1 MRDYDFVVIGSGIAG
16 LTFALKAAK
25 HGSVAVV
32 TKRKGS
38 DTNTARAQGGIACV
52 TSDEDSFELHVR
64 DTLEAGAGL
73 CDEAVVRTIVTEGPD
88 RIRELM
94 ALGLQFDEREVSGHR
109 ELDLG
114 KEGGHSK
121 RRVLHVRDVLEAGA
135 GLCDEAVVRT
145 IVTEGPDR
153 IRELMALG
161 LQFDERE
168 VSGHRELDLGKEGGH
183 SKRRVL
189 HVRDVTGKEVEE
201 TLLRELDRQSRVE
214 LLENHMAVD
223 LITAAKLGFATED
236 RCLGAYVLDETAGK
250 VETIRADRIVLA
262 TGGCGKVYLYTTN
275 PDIATG
281 DGVAMAWRAGVE
293 IANME
298 FIQFHPT
305 CLFHPQAK
313 SFLISEAVRGEGGI
327 LRNDRGEDFMKRY
340 DARGS
345 LAPRD
350 IVARAI
356 DSEMKRSGAKCAFL
370 DITHRS
376 PEFLR
381 ERFPH
386 IYQTCLRFGIDMSK
400 QPIPVV
406 PAAHYQCGGIKT
418 DVNGATSLS
427 GLYTI
432 GEVACTGLHGA
443 NRLASNSLLEGLVMA
458 HRAAATAVHVEST
471 SKRKIPL
478 PEWKSGNVQD
488 VDEMVVIYHN
498 WDEIRR
504 LMWDYVGIVRTD
516 KRLQR
521 ASARLR
527 NLQREIREFYWNF
540 KVSVD
545 LLELRNLAT
554 VAALIVDSALSRK
567 ESRGLHYTLDYP
579 QADDREFR
587 QDTLVRRN

>member
-1 MRDYDFVVIGSGIAG
+1 MVIGSGIAG
-16 LTFALKAAK
+16 LSFALQAAD

-32 TKRKGS
+32 TKRKGG
-38 DTNTARAQGGIACV
+38 DTNTAWAQGGIACV

-73 CDEAVVRTIVTEGPD
+73 CDETVVRTIVTEGPE
-88 RIRELM
+88 RIREL
-94 ALGLQFDEREVSGHR
+94 ADLGLHFDEREISGHR

-121 RRVLHVRDVLEAGA
+121 RRVLHV
-135 GLCDEAVVRT
+135 
-145 IVTEGPDR
+145 
-153 IRELMALG
+153 
-161 LQFDERE
+161 Q
-168 VSGHRELDLGKEGGH
+168 
-183 SKRRVL
+183 
-189 HVRDVTGKEVEE
+189 DVTGKEIED
-201 TLLRELDRQSRVE
+201 TLLRELAQSRSSGVD

-236 RCLGAYVLDETAGK
+236 RCLGVYVLDEKTGE
-250 VETIRADRIVLA
+250 VETIRSDRIVLA

-313 SFLISEAVRGEGGI
+313 SFLVSEAVRGEGGI
-327 LRNDRGEDFMKRY
+327 LRNNRGEDFMKRY

-356 DSEMKRSGAKCAFL
+356 DAEIKRSGAKCVFL

-376 PEFLR
+376 PEFIR

-400 QPIPVV
+400 QAIPVV

-418 DVNGATSLS
+418 DVNGATSLP
-427 GLYTI
+427 GLYAI

-443 NRLASNSLLEGLVMA
+443 NRLASNSLLEGLVVA
-458 HRAAATAVHVEST
+458 HRAATTAVRTRSA
-471 SKRKIPL
+471 SKQKIPL
-478 PEWKSGNVQD
+478 PEWESGNVQD
-488 VDEMVVIYHN
+488 VDELVVIYHN

-545 LLELRNLAT
+545 LLELRNLAA
-554 VAALIVDSALSRK
+554 VAALIVDSALCRK

-579 QADDREFR
+579 ETDDRQFKR
-587 QDTLVRRN
+587 DTVLSRG

>member
-1 MRDYDFVVIGSGIAG
+1 MKEYDFVVIGSGIAG
-16 LTFALKAAK
+16 LSFALKAAK
-25 HGSVAVV
+25 HGSVAVI
-32 TKRKGS
+32 TKRKGA
-38 DTNTARAQGGIACV
+38 DTNTAWAQGGIACV

-73 CDEAVVRTIVTEGPD
+73 CDEAVVRAIITEGPA

-94 ALGLQFDEREVSGHR
+94 EIGLHFDEREVEGHR

-114 KEGGHSK
+114 
-121 RRVLHVRDVLEAGA
+121 R
-135 GLCDEAVVRT
+135 
-145 IVTEGPDR
+145 
-153 IRELMALG
+153 
-161 LQFDERE
+161 
-168 VSGHRELDLGKEGGH
+168 EGGH

-189 HVRDVTGKEVEE
+189 HVRDVTGKEIEE
-201 TLLRELDRQSRVE
+201 TLLRELGRQSHVD

-223 LITAAKLGFATED
+223 LITGGKLGFAAED
-236 RCLGAYVLDETAGK
+236 CCLGAYVLDEKTGE
-250 VETIRADRIVLA
+250 VETIRSDRIVLA

-275 PDIATG
+275 PDIASG
-281 DGVAMAWRAGVE
+281 DGVAMAWRAGAM

-305 CLFHPQAK
+305 CLFHPKAK

-327 LRNDRGEDFMKRY
+327 LRNNRGEDFMMRY

-356 DSEMKRSGAKCAFL
+356 DAEIKRSGAQCVFL
-370 DITHRS
+370 DITNQS
-376 PEFLR
+376 PEFIQ

-386 IYQTCLRFGIDMSK
+386 IYETCLRFGIDMSK

-418 DVNGATSLS
+418 DLNGVTSLP
-427 GLYTI
+427 GLYAI

-443 NRLASNSLLEGLVMA
+443 NRLASNSLLEGLVVA
-458 HRAAATAVHVEST
+458 HRAAEACVGGRAHSR
-471 SKRKIPL
+471 SSRKISL
-478 PEWKSGNVQD
+478 PEWQAGNVQD
-488 VDEMVVIYHN
+488 VDELVVIYHN

-579 QADDREFR
+579 HTEDRRFKH
-587 QDTLVRRN
+587 DTVLSRG

>member
-1 MRDYDFVVIGSGIAG
+1 MKEYDFVVIGSGIAG

-25 HGSVAVV
+25 HGSVAVI
-32 TKRKGS
+32 TKRKGADS
-38 DTNTARAQGGIACV
+38 NTAWAQGGIACV

-73 CDEAVVRTIVTEGPD
+73 CDEKAVRAIVTEGPE
-88 RIRELM
+88 RIRELVD
-94 ALGLQFDEREVSGHR
+94 LGLHFDEREISGHR

-114 KEGGHSK
+114 REGGHSK
-121 RRVLHVRDVLEAGA
+121 RRVLHV
-135 GLCDEAVVRT
+135 
-145 IVTEGPDR
+145 
-153 IRELMALG
+153 
-161 LQFDERE
+161 Q
-168 VSGHRELDLGKEGGH
+168 
-183 SKRRVL
+183 
-189 HVRDVTGKEVEE
+189 DVTGKEIEN
-201 TLLRELDRQSRVE
+201 TLLRELGRQSQ
-214 LLENHMAVD
+214 LDLWENQMAVD
-223 LITAAKLGFATED
+223 LITAGNLGFATED
-236 RCLGAYVLDETAGK
+236 RCLGVSVLDEKTGE
-250 VETIRADRIVLA
+250 VETIRSDRVVLA
-262 TGGCGKVYLYTTN
+262 TGGCGKGYLYTTN

-281 DGVAMAWRAGVE
+281 DGVAMAWRAGAV

-305 CLFHPQAK
+305 CLFHAKAK

-327 LRNDRGEDFMKRY
+327 LRNNRGEDFMKRY
-340 DARGS
+340 DPRGS
-345 LAPRD
+345 LAARD

-356 DSEMKRSGAKCAFL
+356 DAEIKRSGASLVFW
-370 DITHRS
+370 DITNKP
-376 PEFLR
+376 PEFLQ

-386 IYQTCLRFGIDMSK
+386 IYETCLRFGIDMSK

-418 DVNGATSLS
+418 DVNGATSLP
-427 GLYTI
+427 GLYAI

-443 NRLASNSLLEGLVMA
+443 NRLASNSLLEGVVVA
-458 HRAAATAVHVEST
+458 HRAAEVAVLKQS
-471 SKRKIPL
+471 SPRPLISL
-478 PEWKSGNVQD
+478 PEWQSGDVQD
-488 VDEMVVIYHN
+488 VDELVVIYHN

-504 LMWDYVGIVRTD
+504 LLGDYVGIVRTD

-527 NLQREIREFYWNF
+527 NLQREIHEFYWNF

-567 ESRGLHYTLDYP
+567 ESRGLHFTLDYP
-579 QADDREFR
+579 DTKDRQFQR
-587 QDTLVRRN
+587 DTLLSRG